1 MAQLYRK
8 DFNPQFGRLL
18 LEVLGPQALIERGQ
32 NRSPLGG
39 RVEWYLRESF
49 NNHGQGGRFVT
60 RNVIARRGLNMPRS

>member
-18 LEVLGPQALIERGQ
+18 LEIIGPQALVERGEP
-32 NRSPLGG
+32 RSALAG

-60 RNVIARRGLNMPRS
+60 RNVIARRGLQMPR